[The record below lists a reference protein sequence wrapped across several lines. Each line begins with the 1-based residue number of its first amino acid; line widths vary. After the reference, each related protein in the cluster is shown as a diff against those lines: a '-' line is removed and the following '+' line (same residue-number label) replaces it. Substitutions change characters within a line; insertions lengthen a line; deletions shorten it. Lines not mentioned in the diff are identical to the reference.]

1 MAKFLTSIDLQKNQ
15 LVRARV
21 ENLASDPAS
30 PVAGQ
35 VYFNTTTGRL
45 RYYSGTA
52 WIELDAAV
60 ESITVDAPLST
71 SVNGTSINISIAEA
85 TASADGYMSLEYAA
99 LLDTA
104 TATSTA
110 NSLVKRDGSG
120 NFSAGTVTAD
130 LAGNADTAS
139 ALETSRTI
147 ELTGD
152 VTGSVSFDGSANVQ
166 ISTTISSDSVALGTD
181 TTGDYVESV
190 DVSGVGLSIDF
201 NSGEGVNPTITS
213 NATDANTPGT
223 VVSRDASGNFSAGMI
238 TADLTGDVTG
248 EVSSLANHD
257 TDDLAEGTTNLYFTD
272 ARVQANT
279 LDSLANP
286 VADLDLNN
294 HKITNLADP
303 TSPQDA
309 ATKAYV
315 DAARSGLDVK
325 QSVRVATTTALPAFA
340 YNDLNIIASAN
351 GALTI
356 DSVSVNTGDR
366 ILVKNETGTG
376 AAYNGIYFVSS
387 TGGASSPFV
396 LVRADDANSSAEVT
410 AGMFTFVAEG
420 TVNADSGW
428 VLTTNDTIALD
439 TTELYFAQFSGAG
452 QITAGAG
459 LTKSGNTIDAVGT
472 SNRITVNADSIDIAS
487 TYVGQSSITTLGTIT
502 TGTWNGT
509 AVGVAYGGTGASTAL
524 GARQNLGATT
534 KYATTLTGDGAQ
546 TSFTVTHNLDTL
558 DVTVGVYDTL
568 SGNNDIV
575 YPEIRIST
583 NNTVTIMFDQAPSGG
598 GSPQT
603 YRVVVIG

>member
-71 SVNGTSINISIAEA
+71 TVNGTSINISIAEA

-325 QSVRVATTTALPAFA
+325 QSVRVATTTALPAFT
-340 YNDLNIIASAN
+340 YNDLVITANSN
-351 GALTI
+351 GALTV
-356 DSVSVNTGDR
+356 DGVSVSSNDR
-366 ILVKNETGTG
+366 ILVKDETSN
-376 AAYNGIYFVSS
+376 AQYNGIWRV
-387 TGGASSPFV
+387 TNAGAAGSPWSM
-396 LVRADDANSSAEVT
+396 VRDDDANSSAEVT

-428 VLTTNDTIALD
+428 VLTTNDAITLNTTALA
-439 TTELYFAQFSGAG
+439 FAQFSGAG

>member
-71 SVNGTSINISIAEA
+71 TVNGTSINISIAEA

-120 NFSAGTVTAD
+120 NFSAGTITAD
-130 LAGNADTAS
+130 LAGNADTATT
-139 ALETSRTI
+139 LETSRTI

-223 VVSRDASGNFSAGMI
+223 VVSRDGSGNFSAGMI

-286 VADLDLNN
+286 IADLDLNN
-294 HKITNLADP
+294 HKITNLVDP

-325 QSVRVATTTALPAFA
+325 QSVRVATTTALPAFT
-340 YNDLNIIASAN
+340 YNDLVITANSN
-351 GALTI
+351 GALTV
-356 DSVSVNTGDR
+356 DGVSVSSNDR
-366 ILVKNETGTG
+366 ILVKDEL
-376 AAYNGIYFVSS
+376 APEAMYNGIWRV
-387 TGGASSPFV
+387 TNAGAAGSPWSM
-396 LVRADDANSSAEVT
+396 VRDDDANSSAEVT

-428 VLTTNDTIALD
+428 VLTTNDAITLNTTALA
-439 TTELYFAQFSGAG
+439 FAQFSGAG